1 MLHVGCHF
9 RHGRMSERYQVT
21 PFDSL
26 APGDMSP
33 QRAGKLRQVLGWAW
47 HSTHARLREPHAKHP
62 GGCLLGGCLP
72 ATPHGYSVQYC
83 KQQGRSRM
91 GSAHA
96 ANGAQY
102 GSTVLLVESPAK
114 AKKLQQFLGN
124 DYKVRA

>member
-1 MLHVGCHF
+1 
-9 RHGRMSERYQVT
+9 
-21 PFDSL
+21 
-26 APGDMSP
+26 
-33 QRAGKLRQVLGWAW
+33 
-47 HSTHARLREPHAKHP
+47 
-62 GGCLLGGCLP
+62 
-72 ATPHGYSVQYC
+72 
-83 KQQGRSRM
+83 M